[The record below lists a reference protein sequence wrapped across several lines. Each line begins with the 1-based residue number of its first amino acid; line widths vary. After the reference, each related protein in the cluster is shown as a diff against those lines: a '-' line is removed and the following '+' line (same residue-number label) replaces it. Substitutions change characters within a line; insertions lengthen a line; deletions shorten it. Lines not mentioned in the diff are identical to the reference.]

1 MKKLF
6 FLLSIL
12 IYHYSYSQCSFPTS
26 ATQNGVTRN
35 ICVSNP
41 LQTESVSDVRGN
53 NYVSL
58 NIVQGFT
65 YNFSV
70 ANVFTSSNENLDLFD
85 SANVNIGFSSGSNG
99 TTITNWVAPFSGEIK
114 IVLSFGS
121 CQFTDNTNRNITIT
135 LVSTG
140 NTLDNPNVAGTNTWI
155 GHVYNWSGVT
165 PPPGGT
171 SPTSPANTF
180 PFTAAN
186 YLGYYNINNE
196 TITENFGGDNVC
208 FPVLSNGTTRTN
220 VRTETYAVRYKM
232 RSTRPAGC
240 YIASFRGDDGIR
252 LYVDNQLVFN
262 EWVQQSPTQYFN
274 VFIYLD
280 GDSDIILDY
289 YENGGQNVVEF
300 NLTNFDTNSN
310 SISLIGNSQVCNNVA
325 PGFIDGSEYV
335 YRGTTINPTINFQ
348 WQVSTDNITFTNIP
362 GATLENYTPPATTT
376 AGFRYFR
383 RIVSAAANAASCNY
397 PSNVITSQTS
407 STTSPTPPTITLPTN
422 TNCDRF
428 TANWTPVTGATSYL
442 LYVSTNNGFTS
453 TIPGYNGINVGNT
466 TSYPVTG
473 LTYNTTYY
481 YRIQAVTSCSSSF
494 STTATFLFL
503 DRPSTPTMN
512 SISCNSFTINWGSTV
527 RADSYEIDVSTVSN
541 FANFV
546 SGYNNLNVGN
556 VTSYT
561 LTGLPVNSIIYFRVR
576 AVNSSCGR
584 SAYSNTSNN
593 STTWNGSNWS
603 NGFPN
608 LSRFVIINGNYNM
621 NTLPSFNACN
631 VQVNNGFTLTVS
643 DSKNITVENNINVNT
658 TASLLVENNGSIVQI
673 SNSGTNTGN
682 ITLLRAKQMR
692 LSDYVYWS
700 SPVSSFPITSL
711 STNTPNGFVF
721 NWNPTVMNP
730 NGGQGNWQNTNEI
743 MVSGKGYAVRGPNGF
758 NNSST
763 QNFVA
768 TFTGVPN
775 NGIIN
780 YTIQK
785 GSNIGAGS
793 VGPNGILRTVN
804 DDNWNLIGNPYPSA
818 ISAMSFLMNNPDIDG
833 NIRIWSSTNLPSN
846 SVSNPFY
853 NNFSYNYNPNDYI
866 VHNGT
871 ATTSGPNTFDGNI
884 ASGQGFMVM
893 MNESSPSSTSSII
906 FNNAMR
912 NNTFSNSQFYR
923 NNNQSEEKHRVWL
936 DLLTDTQNT
945 ISSRIVIGYV
955 DGATNSKDR
964 LFDAITDY
972 KMAQNFYSI
981 LNEDILCIQGKELPF
996 DSNDI
1001 IPLGFKTSYNGNH
1014 KIAIAAIDGVFK
1026 ENQDIYLEDKLLNIT
1041 HDLKQNPYLFTSNS
1055 GIFNERFNLKFK
1067 NSTLSSPNFNN
1078 NIISIYNVNN
1088 KINIK
1093 SEDESI
1099 YSYEIFDI
1107 LGRKIIG
1114 ESNLALF
1121 NIEIEIPKSNQT
1133 YILKIKLTSDDKL
1146 ITKKIIH

>member
-12 IYHYSYSQCSFPTS
+12 IYHFSYSQCSFPTS

-35 ICVSNP
+35 ICVNNP
-41 LQTESVSDVRGN
+41 LQTESVSNVRGN

-70 ANVFTSSNENLDLFD
+70 ENVFTSSNENLDLFD

-114 IVLSFGS
+114 IVLSLGS
-121 CQFTDNTNRNITIT
+121 CQFTDTTNRNITIT

-310 SISLIGNSQVCNNVA
+310 SISLIGNSQICNNVA

-362 GATLENYTPPATTT
+362 GATLENYSPPATPT

-397 PSNVITSQTS
+397 PSNVITIETS
-407 STTSPTPPTITLPTN
+407 STVSPTPPTITLPTN

-428 TANWTPVTGATSYL
+428 TANWTPVAGATSYL
-442 LYVSTNNGFTS
+442 LYVSTNNSFTS

-541 FANFV
+541 FTNFV

-593 STTWNGSNWS
+593 STSWNGSNWS

-682 ITLLRAKQMR
+682 IRLLRAKQMR

-700 SPVSSFPITSL
+700 SPVSGFAITSL

-730 NGGQGNWQNTNEI
+730 NGGQGNWQNANEI

-936 DLLTDTQNT
+936 DLLTDSQNT

-1055 GIFNERFNLKFK
+1055 GIFNERFYLKFK

-1107 LGRKIIG
+1107 LGRKIMG
-1114 ESNLALF
+1114 ESNLALY
-1121 NIEIEIPKSNQT
+1121 NIEIEIPKSNQS